1 MLEELEIRNLGP
13 IAHALITPSPHMTA
27 ITGETGAGKSML
39 LSAIKLISGAKAD
52 VARISPNASEAWV
65 QGVFSL
71 PTTSELATS
80 VHQAGIELE
89 TSENDENKSDMYVAR
104 TVPQTGRSR
113 ATISG
118 CGVPKT
124 LLEDICSKMVII
136 HGQSDQLRIAT
147 SAKQRELLDSVA
159 QNSEITQQYTKA
171 YRALKDAQETCNR
184 LENQASS
191 SRQRADYLRESLTRI
206 RELNPQPNEDEEL
219 RARRERIEHSAQIIN
234 AVSTALSAL
243 DSSQIDYGSSDES
256 SDAGSLI
263 EQASKAL
270 KYLRMG
276 GSFSAIADQ
285 LDSIHAQL
293 DDIVMQLAQQLDV
306 DGSQE
311 DLDALNA
318 RIHDITELTRRWGPS
333 LDDVLDWAEK
343 AQFEL
348 EDLDDSP
355 EAIERAKAD
364 CNKRYD
370 EAFEI
375 AKKLHNTRVEAAEKL
390 SKNVA
395 EELNSL
401 AMPGAQLK
409 VRVNARVEDE
419 FGKVA
424 LDSYGIDDVEFLF
437 RPFPASPD
445 LPMGRSA
452 SGGELS
458 RLMLAMELVVAD
470 LSGRNEEM
478 MTFIFDEVD
487 SGVGGV
493 AAVELAKRLAQLAK
507 SAQVIVVTHLP
518 QVASFADC
526 QFAVQKTIPANTS
539 NNSNSADLQ
548 FADTTVTKLN
558 AKAREQEIA
567 RMLAGSESQ
576 TSLEHARELIETS
589 RKMVDDIYK

>member
-507 SAQVIVVTHLP
+507 RAQVIVVTHLP

-539 NNSNSADLQ
+539 NNSNSTDLQ
-548 FADTTVTKLN
+548 FADTTVTKLDT
-558 AKAREQEIA
+558 KAREQEIA